1 MAGLRACVPG
11 SPARAWGRG
20 RVGQKPLRRFHG
32 AAVQRGRGGT
42 LPPAPGPGVPGT
54 RVGRHPGRPSLGSM
68 RILVNHLTRMQ
79 PGYFCAAGIDL
90 ESETHVRP
98 VLRRGRLTTDLL
110 STNDGPFDI
119 GSVLDL
125 GPTTNVGHA
134 PELEDR
140 RFDPADV
147 RWLRDD
153 DPHGYWDALERVARE
168 SLEEIFGPALELWDE
183 SGTVDVGEGLA
194 SLGCLR
200 PEKQP
205 WLYVDHR
212 GTVRMVLDYLIP
224 SVDLSVT
231 DLRLY
236 ERDGRTPRRNLVDSV
251 QRRLKAG
258 VETILSVGLTRPWQK
273 WGDTEERHWLQVN
286 NIHLEDNPL
295 WQLREERGPSSP
307 RT

>member
-1 MAGLRACVPG
+1 
-11 SPARAWGRG
+11 
-20 RVGQKPLRRFHG
+20 
-32 AAVQRGRGGT
+32 
-42 LPPAPGPGVPGT
+42 
-54 RVGRHPGRPSLGSM
+54 
-68 RILVNHLTRMQ
+68 MQ

-90 ESETHVRP
+90 ESEAHVRP

-125 GPTTNVGHA
+125 GATTNVGHT

-153 DPHGYWDALERVARE
+153 DPHDYWDALERVARE
-168 SLEEIFGPALELWDE
+168 SLGEIFGPALELWDE
-183 SGTVDVGEGLA
+183 SGTLDVGEGHA
-194 SLGCLR
+194 SLGLLK

-205 WLYVDHR
+205 WMYVDHR
-212 GTVRMVLDYLIP
+212 GTVRLVLDYLLP

-231 DLRLY
+231 DLRVY
-236 ERDGRTPRRNLVDSV
+236 ERDGRTPRRDLVQSL
-251 QRRLKAG
+251 QKRLQAG

-273 WGDTEERHWLQVN
+273 RGDSEERHWLQLN
-286 NIHLEDNPL
+286 NIHLKDDPL
-295 WQLREERGPSSP
+295 WQLGDQ
-307 RT
+307 

>member
-1 MAGLRACVPG
+1 
-11 SPARAWGRG
+11 
-20 RVGQKPLRRFHG
+20 
-32 AAVQRGRGGT
+32 
-42 LPPAPGPGVPGT
+42 
-54 RVGRHPGRPSLGSM
+54 M

-90 ESETHVRP
+90 ETETHVRP

-119 GSVLDL
+119 GSFLDL
-125 GPTTNVGHA
+125 GPMTNVGHA

-140 RFDPADV
+140 RFDPAGV

-153 DPHGYWDALERVARE
+153 GADDYWEALQRVARE
-168 SLEEIFGPALELWDE
+168 SLEEIFGHELELWDE
-183 SGTVDVGEGLA
+183 SGTVDVGEGKA

-200 PEKQP
+200 PEEQP

-212 GTVRMVLDYLIP
+212 GTVRLVLDYLMP

-236 ERDGRTPRRNLVDSV
+236 EGDGRTPRRDLVQSL
-251 QRRLKAG
+251 QKRLEAG
-258 VETILSVGLTRPWQK
+258 VETVLSVGLTRPWQK
-273 WGDTEERHWLQVN
+273 RGDDAERHWLQLN
-286 NIHLEDNPL
+286 NIHLKDDPL
-295 WQLREERGPSSP
+295 WQLKG
-307 RT
+307 

>member
-1 MAGLRACVPG
+1 
-11 SPARAWGRG
+11 
-20 RVGQKPLRRFHG
+20 
-32 AAVQRGRGGT
+32 
-42 LPPAPGPGVPGT
+42 
-54 RVGRHPGRPSLGSM
+54 
-68 RILVNHLTRMQ
+68 MQ

-90 ESETHVRP
+90 ASQAHVRP

-125 GPTTNVGHA
+125 GPTTNVGHT

-147 RWLRDD
+147 RWLYDD
-153 DPHGYWDALERVARE
+153 DPHDYWDVLARVARE
-168 SLEEIFGPALELWDE
+168 SLEDIFGPALELWDE
-183 SGTVDVGEGLA
+183 SGTVDAGEGHT
-194 SLGCLR
+194 SLGLLQ

-205 WLYVDHR
+205 WIYVDHR
-212 GTVRMVLDYLIP
+212 GTVRLVLDYLMP

-236 ERDGRTPRRNLVDSV
+236 ERDGRTPRRDLARSL
-251 QRRLKAG
+251 QERLEAG

-273 WGDTEERHWLQVN
+273 RNDDAERHWLQLN
-286 NIHLEDNPL
+286 NIHLRDDPL
-295 WQLREERGPSSP
+295 WQLGDQ
-307 RT
+307 